1 MRVTLLSAVR
11 EAEIRLQRVEQEL
24 ATRTQE
30 LSSGRRLNK
39 LSDDPFDSA
48 NAIIKRGEA
57 TRIDSY
63 ERAADSV
70 DSRLSIVD
78 SLLSD
83 VISLITV
90 AQTSAVASRSSVVTA
105 EQREAYAG
113 AIEGIR
119 DTILADVNTQYRGA
133 YIFSGAATATAP
145 YTKTGGTVSAYQGG
159 ATEVHVD
166 VGRNTAIKISM
177 NGDELVRGSDTNDLF
192 TELDALVTAVRAGDS
207 VGIDTGLQALGR
219 ALSRATTAQ
228 SRVGNDLRVVSDQRF
243 RLGARRVET
252 VLEVAR
258 LEDANLVESITGLQA
273 AELAYQATVRAIG
286 LQLPLS
292 LIDFVR

>member
-39 LSDDPFDSA
+39 LSDDPLDSA

-83 VISLITV
+83 VISLITA
-90 AQTSAVASRSSVVTA
+90 AQTSAVASRSGAVTA

-119 DTILADVNTQYRGA
+119 DTILADVNTQ
-133 YIFSGAATATAP
+133 
-145 YTKTGGTVSAYQGG
+145 
-159 ATEVHVD
+159 
-166 VGRNTAIKISM
+166 
-177 NGDELVRGSDTNDLF
+177 
-192 TELDALVTAVRAGDS
+192 
-207 VGIDTGLQALGR
+207 
-219 ALSRATTAQ
+219 
-228 SRVGNDLRVVSDQRF
+228 
-243 RLGARRVET
+243 
-252 VLEVAR
+252 
-258 LEDANLVESITGLQA
+258 
-273 AELAYQATVRAIG
+273 
-286 LQLPLS
+286 
-292 LIDFVR
+292 